1 MRLVDSRVR
10 YKIPAG
16 PNMRRGAYYLLI
28 AVLSISGMGQL
39 IVACGQK
46 GDLYLPKPEPVQQTS
61 ADTKTKAVRPA
72 KTDGKAAGKAGSTA
86 TSEAGQSGSGPTR
99 QVTAGA
105 EADAVQQVATEDES
119 AVKTGPAAASGVE
132 QPGQE

>member
-61 ADTKTKAVRPA
+61 ADTKL
-72 KTDGKAAGKAGSTA
+72 SLIHI
-86 TSEAGQSGSGPTR
+86 
-99 QVTAGA
+99 
-105 EADAVQQVATEDES
+105 
-119 AVKTGPAAASGVE
+119 
-132 QPGQE
+132 

>member
-16 PNMRRGAYYLLI
+16 PNMRRGAYYLSI

-46 GDLYLPKPEPVQQTS
+46 GDLYHQDQGGTTGQNRWQGS
-61 ADTKTKAVRPA
+61 
-72 KTDGKAAGKAGSTA
+72 GKAGSTA

-105 EADAVQQVATEDES
+105 EADAVQQAATEDEL
-119 AVKTGPAAASGVE
+119 A
-132 QPGQE
+132 